1 MSGVSDKRP
10 WVWEWG
16 TQIPEAKKT
25 TSSSIPEWVFDG
37 VKTWVIAALASL
49 AATLNPI
56 SPAQASPI
64 TIAPI
69 SWPQKAWSDLLK
81 QVALKDM
88 PFEAKLTPEQI
99 PDKWLRAAYEEV
111 VKMMNDAEKRWYIK
125 VEWWKFIWMRTWIKW
140 PSELWKVIPFI
151 AEKWEI
157 QTWSFKQITWIDLD
171 ALLADMRQNANWTKT
186 PEELKKT
193 LTWQFITSVVWKY
206 VDEITLKHNF
216 DNPAW
221 RWQKSIDWWMTS
233 PTIYDLQ
240 RQKFEEIV
248 RKIEER
254 WLLTWYTV
262 YLAHRISSSIA
273 FQDSLLFWE
282 DEKWEVVYKW
292 TKPDIRDSVRASWIW
307 NWKLWRY
314 ALASDIAIMQL
325 MTDPNA
331 VAYVYETR
339 VSYGDSVWEIQNSIP
354 WNMPKLWVQALTY
367 WVLSEERWNLS
378 NMVATW
384 QLQLKLAEIKKQ
396 IKISDTNIT
405 LLDEFL
411 KITDWK
417 KKVAEIK
424 PIMPDLLRIRNA
436 LFQSWRYNKEFLSGL
451 DSIILM
457 VEPEAKAKLDQ
468 LASR

>member
-49 AATLNPI
+49 AATLSPI

-69 SWPQKAWSDLLK
+69 SWPEKAWSDLLK

-206 VDEITLKHNF
+206 VDSIVLGNNI

-221 RWQKSIDWWMTS
+221 RWQKFIDSWIIRWE
-233 PTIYDLQ
+233 IYDIQ
-240 RQKFEEIV
+240 RQKFEEIA

-273 FQDSLLFWE
+273 FQDSLLFSE

-292 TKPDIRDSVRASWIW
+292 TGKITDR
-307 NWKLWRY
+307 NNEYWKSYYKRWRY

-325 MTDPNA
+325 MMDPNS
-331 VAYVYETR
+331 VVYVYETK
-339 VSYGDSVWEIQNSIP
+339 VSSSVSTSVIQNSIP
-354 WNMPKLWVQALTY
+354 WNMPKLWVQALNY
-367 WVLSEERWNLS
+367 WLTWKWIWILSDNITTAQIEKSRELVWRTEVSVLKEFLAITEWKS
-378 NMVATW
+378 
-384 QLQLKLAEIKKQ
+384 KLAEIR
-396 IKISDTNIT
+396 
-405 LLDEFL
+405 
-411 KITDWK
+411 
-417 KKVAEIK
+417 
-424 PIMPDLLRIRNA
+424 PILQDLIRIRNEYSK
-436 LFQSWRYNKEFLSGL
+436 LNWYEPKIL
-451 DSIILM
+451 DWIEWIILM
-457 VEPEAKAKLDQ
+457 VEPDARDKFQ
-468 LASR
+468 QVASR